1 MSEKMHSSDLDSD
14 IARAREYRF
23 RPLTEAVVVGLAFF
37 AAIFVTTFFIYHHA
51 LQAQK
56 GEIREGLVR
65 TGEVLANFIDSEQ
78 HNDFRSQDQK
88 TSAAYLQAVEPLR
101 KTIEAD
107 DTIPFAYTTILK
119 NDKVYFV
126 LDPVPADSPDAV
138 GIMEEYVDASAEL
151 KEALRDN
158 RITTS
163 QEPYTDEWGS
173 FISGHIPLTD
183 AEGNAVGVLSI
194 DIDATAYFERLAP
207 IKRATIRAMVTAF
220 FISYLIAALVWFM
233 RNFSAVINNKRIR
246 LVRNLQREPDAH

>member
-1 MSEKMHSSDLDSD
+1 MSEKMHSGDFDSD
-14 IARAREYRF
+14 IARAQEYRF
-23 RPLTEAVVVGLAFF
+23 RPLTEAVVVGLIFF
-37 AAIFVTTFFIYHHA
+37 AAIFVTTFFVYHHA

-56 GEIREGLVR
+56 GEIRDGLVR
-65 TGEVLANFIDSEQ
+65 TGELLANFIDSEQ
-78 HNDFRSQDQK
+78 HNDFRSRDQK

-107 DTIPFAYTTILK
+107 DTIPFAYTTVLK

-126 LDPVPADSPDAV
+126 LDLVPANSPDAV

-151 KEALRDN
+151 REALRDN
-158 RITTS
+158 KITTS

-173 FISGHIPLTD
+173 FISGHIPLTN

-233 RNFSAVINNKRIR
+233 RNFSCVINNKRLL
-246 LVRNLQREPDAH
+246 LVRNMQRGPDAH